1 MMNKHN
7 FLAKFFIMFFLT
19 LSVVAVQLFYDTYS
33 FINDIDTTIITQI
46 RLPRAILGLLA
57 GGGLALC
64 GTALQGVFRN
74 NLVEPYT
81 LGISGGSAV
90 GVALGL
96 MVNFHSFFGFAS
108 LMVTGFLGSI
118 LSLFIL
124 YIVAIRDYKIETKN
138 LLLIGVMISFISSSL
153 LMLILSISEVEN
165 LHGIVFWMMGS
176 LGNAENSINFI
187 LFFIILSGFVI
198 FYLLSNDLNAMQFG
212 YEKSFTLGVNID
224 GVIKITVITA
234 SLITASIVSVTG
246 MIGFIGLV
254 VPHLMRKLFYKDF
267 RILFPTSFLG
277 GGLFLTASDFLAS
290 KILYPNELPVGV
302 ITGIVGG
309 IFFIYI
315 FKKERI
321 R

>member
-1 MMNKHN
+1 MNKDH
-7 FLAKFFIMFFLT
+7 FVAKIFIIFFLT
-19 LSVVAVQLFYDTYS
+19 FCIISLQLFYDT
-33 FINDIDTTIITQI
+33 FPLVNDINTTIIAEI

-64 GTALQGVFRN
+64 GTVLQGVFRN

-96 MVNFHSFFGFAS
+96 MVNFQTFLGFSS
-108 LMVTGFLGSI
+108 LIIAGFLGA
-118 LSLFIL
+118 LFSLFIL
-124 YIVAIRDYKIETKN
+124 YIVAIRNHKIDTKN

-153 LMLILSISEVEN
+153 LMLILSISKVEN
-165 LHGIVFWMMGS
+165 LHGIVFWIMGS
-176 LGNAENSINFI
+176 LGNAENNINFI
-187 LFFIILSGFVI
+187 LFFIVSSGFVI
-198 FYLLSNDLNAMQFG
+198 FYLLANDLNAMQFG

-224 GVIKITVITA
+224 VVIKITIITA
-234 SLITASIVSVTG
+234 SFITASIVSVTG
-246 MIGFIGLV
+246 MVGFIGLV

-267 RILFPTSFLG
+267 RILLPTSFLG
-277 GGLFLTASDFLAS
+277 GGFFLTASDFLAS
-290 KILYPNELPVGV
+290 KIIYPNELPVGV